1 MAVPTYDE
9 LFLPF
14 LRVLERHGQVSIA
27 EARNLIAA
35 DLQISE
41 EERQQLLPSGRQGRF
56 DNRVGWART
65 YLGKAELI
73 RTVRRGVF
81 ELTEAGRQLLATNP
95 QKVDL
100 NTLSN
105 YESFR
110 TWDEASRAPRS
121 SSGSGSVPQGLPPNE
136 DHETPEEAMDAA
148 YAVVRQSLASEI
160 ADALQGVSW
169 SRFEQIVIDLLL
181 ALGYGGSRAGAGHAF
196 RKGGDEGVDG
206 VINEDRL
213 GLSKIYVQAKRYA
226 PDRRISRP
234 DVQAFVGSLI
244 GQKARQGVFITTSAF
259 TREALNYVER
269 LSDQQVV
276 LIDGE
281 LLAEYMMDHN
291 VGVTEKNR
299 FVMKR
304 LDSGYFEEE

>member
-14 LRVLERHGQVSIA
+14 LKMLERHGQISLA
-27 EARNLIAA
+27 GARDLIAA
-35 DLQISE
+35 DLGLTE
-41 EERQQLLPSGRQGRF
+41 EDRQELLPSGRQGRY

-65 YLGKAELI
+65 YLGKAGLI

-81 ELTEAGRQLLATNP
+81 ELSEAGRQLLATNP

-100 NTLSN
+100 DTLSR
-105 YESFR
+105 YESYR
-110 TWDEASRAPRS
+110 VWDEASRSSRS
-121 SSGSGSVPQGLPPNE
+121 TPSNDTLFPSKPKVDDQ
-136 DHETPEEAMDAA
+136 ETPEESMEAA
-148 YAVVRQSLASEI
+148 YSVLRQSLASEI
-160 ADALQGVSW
+160 AEALQGVTW

-213 GLSKIYVQAKRYA
+213 GLSKIYVQAKKYA

-244 GQKARQGVFITTSAF
+244 GQKARQGVFITTSSF
-259 TREALNYVER
+259 TKEALAYVER

-291 VGVTEKNR
+291 VGVSEKDR
-299 FVMKR
+299 FVIKR
-304 LDSGYFEEE
+304 IDSGYFEED

>member
-1 MAVPTYDE
+1 MAVPTFDE

-14 LRVLERHGQVSIA
+14 LRVAEQHGQVTMA
-27 EARNLIAA
+27 DARELIAA
-35 DLQISE
+35 DLQLSDE
-41 EERQQLLPSGRQGRF
+41 DRQELLPSGRQGRF

-65 YLGKAELI
+65 YLGKAGLI

-81 ELTEAGRQLLATNP
+81 ELSEAGKQLLATNP
-95 QKVDL
+95 TKVDL
-100 NTLSN
+100 DTLSN

-110 TWDEASRAPRS
+110 EWGEASRAPQS
-121 SSGSGSVPQGLPPNE
+121 SPSSTAQATSVSE
-136 DHETPEEAMDAA
+136 DSETPEEAMDEA
-148 YAVVRQSLASEI
+148 YAIVRQSLASDI
-160 ADALQGVSW
+160 AEALQGVSW
-169 SRFEQIVIDLLL
+169 RKFEQIVIDLLL

-213 GLSKIYVQAKRYA
+213 GLSKIYVQAKKYA
-226 PDRRISRP
+226 PERRVSRP

-244 GQKARQGVFITTSAF
+244 GQKARQGVFITTSGF
-259 TREALNYVER
+259 TREAQTYVER

-291 VGVTEKNR
+291 VGVSEKTR
-299 FVMKR
+299 FVIKR
-304 LDSGYFEEE
+304 LDTGYFEEE